1 MTSPQTHSSLS
12 LSLSLFFPPLSLSL
26 SLSPS
31 PPLSLPPSPLSP
43 FSSQGDSTIR
53 YFEVTD
59 APPYVFFLSMYQSKD
74 PQRGMGYMPKRELE
88 YMKCEVMRFYKL
100 QTKGLVEP
108 VSMTV
113 PRKVHVLCH
122 TCTCTCNT
130 HV

>member
-12 LSLSLFFPPLSLSL
+12 LSLFLPPLSLSL
-26 SLSPS
+26 PLSPS
-31 PPLSLPPSPLSP
+31 LSP

>member
-1 MTSPQTHSSLS
+1 MTSLT
-12 LSLSLFFPPLSLSL
+12 FYPPNSPATL

-31 PPLSLPPSPLSP
+31 LPYFSIPLSPLSLFL
-43 FSSQGDSTIR
+43 SSQGDSTIR
-53 YFEVTD
+53 YFEITE
-59 APPYVFFLSMYQSKD
+59 ARPYVFFLTMYQSKD

-113 PRKVHVLCH
+113 PRKVIHVLYSH
-122 TCTCTCNT
+122 TDIIMYLLAIA
-130 HV
+130 